1 MYTETSD
8 NEIITR
14 VLRGEQALY
23 SDLVKR
29 HQNFV
34 FTIALR
40 YTPNREDAEEIAQDV
55 FVKAYRSLADFRG
68 ESKFSTWLY
77 TIVTTTCITF
87 LRRKKLDVHSLDNE
101 KVFEVADN
109 QNSSFRANQVEQKS
123 KVQMINEAI
132 KLLSVDDAR
141 IITLFYQGE
150 QSLEEIGRII
160 GAEPNTVKVK
170 LHRARQRLKEKM
182 EKHFSEE
189 VKDLVN

>member
-1 MYTETSD
+1 MHTGTSD

-29 HQNFV
+29 HQSFV

-101 KVFEVADN
+101 KVFEMADS